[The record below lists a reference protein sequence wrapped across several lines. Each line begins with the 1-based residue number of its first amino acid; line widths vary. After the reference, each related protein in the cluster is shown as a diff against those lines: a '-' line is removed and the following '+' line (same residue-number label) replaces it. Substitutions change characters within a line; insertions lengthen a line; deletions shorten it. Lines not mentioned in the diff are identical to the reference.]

1 MSKIYFQIRNECV
14 FSHSWWL
21 NRLKFS
27 TCSLPPCA
35 VTQWYN
41 SINVE
46 QKKKNPVATAAEV
59 KRVSVGE
66 GFLEASR
73 ISCLVL
79 TLLIVSLAHNHLIR
93 HLQGSWVN
101 IERVT
106 RLMIDLLEIYRGGET
121 LHCAA
126 LISRMQARWC
136 DETSSIWNGFCPDCS
151 IWKNM
156 AIKEEHGRAVSLWK
170 SQCGVCFCG
179 KRPHQRSC
187 KVKF

>member
-1 MSKIYFQIRNECV
+1 MSKIYFQNRNECD
-14 FSHSWWL
+14 FSHSSWL

-35 VTQWYN
+35 VTH

-66 GFLEASR
+66 GFLEASC

-101 IERVT
+101 LERVT
-106 RLMIDLLEIYRGGET
+106 RLMIDLLEMYRGGET

-126 LISRMQARWC
+126 LISRMLWGASTLMW
-136 DETSSIWNGFCPDCS
+136 WNKRHLKWFLP
-151 IWKNM
+151 WLQHL
-156 AIKEEHGRAVSLWK
+156 EEHGK
-170 SQCGVCFCG
+170 
-179 KRPHQRSC
+179 
-187 KVKF
+187 